1 MVTMNPYGN
10 GDGSG
15 YGHGNG
21 CGDGYGGMH
30 MVAEVSAS

>member
-1 MVTMNPYGN
+1 MNPYGN